1 MKRFLSTCLAAFAVA
16 ASLPAVPALAGP
28 LPYVNAPMSTPQ
40 ELVNSVV
47 SSINNNFAS
56 AAGLVT
62 ASGTTTA
69 TATGLRIQV
78 SVTGLT
84 TAAGVTSASMV
95 VTDTAVAA
103 NSVVFCQANGYAG
116 AGNPAAVNVVPAAGT
131 LTFAIQN
138 THASAALN
146 ATVPVSCTVSN

>member
-1 MKRFLSTCLAAFAVA
+1 MKRFLSTCLAAVAVA
-16 ASLPAVPALAGP
+16 ASFLAAPAFAAP
-28 LPYVNAPMSTPQ
+28 LPYVNAPQSTPQ

-47 SSINNNFAS
+47 SNINTGFAP

-69 TATGLRIQV
+69 TATGTRIQV

-103 NSVVFCQANGYAG
+103 NSVVFCQANAYAG
-116 AGNPAAVNVVPAAGT
+116 TGNPASVNVVPAAGT

-146 ATVPVSCTVSN
+146 ATVPVSCMVFN